1 MGYMTRMA
9 GKLVAKRVLDT
20 KKQIGKAMP
29 PNDSLSGA
37 RAGAGAQR
45 GVSWLGKI
53 LNAFMGIP

>member
-1 MGYMTRMA
+1 MTRMA
-9 GKLVAKRVLDT
+9 GKLVAKRVFDT

-37 RAGAGAQR
+37 RAGAQR